1 MKWRNKGHEYER
13 YAECFK
19 NRKIWIYGAGYKG
32 AVLYEKLKSLNC
44 VAGFIENNSA
54 KKLTEGYLGEKVIS
68 FRNVKD
74 DYRDKYIVI
83 IAAQQANALD
93 MALHCR
99 KAGFIDGYTL
109 FYSEDFLRSYFDI
122 YALYH
127 NEMVCAEFVSLQ
139 ISSFCNLKCKGCLAF
154 APYDRHMKHFTIDE
168 IRKSVDETFQNIDY
182 INLLDLCGGEPFL
195 SPLFPEAIK
204 YVGQNYREKIGILR
218 TVTNGSVVPSDE
230 LCKALV
236 QYGVL
241 VFLDDYQEYV
251 PVCAKNYNKVYCK
264 LKDAGVNFYVNKVD
278 NWIDLGIETG
288 CKMKYEEATRMFD
301 ECDNTRVAILNSKL
315 FACDY
320 AAYAS
325 ESKVFPESECE
336 YLDFSVER
344 DKAEVLEFLKGYT
357 ESGSAGMCHYCNG
370 AIAIN
375 KHLIG
380 VATQIRK

>member
-127 NEMVCAEFVSLQ
+127 NEN
-139 ISSFCNLKCKGCLAF
+139 IN
-154 APYDRHMKHFTIDE
+154 
-168 IRKSVDETFQNIDY
+168 QN
-182 INLLDLCGGEPFL
+182 
-195 SPLFPEAIK
+195 K
-204 YVGQNYREKIGILR
+204 K
-218 TVTNGSVVPSDE
+218 
-230 LCKALV
+230 
-236 QYGVL
+236 
-241 VFLDDYQEYV
+241 
-251 PVCAKNYNKVYCK
+251 
-264 LKDAGVNFYVNKVD
+264 
-278 NWIDLGIETG
+278 
-288 CKMKYEEATRMFD
+288 
-301 ECDNTRVAILNSKL
+301 
-315 FACDY
+315 
-320 AAYAS
+320 
-325 ESKVFPESECE
+325 
-336 YLDFSVER
+336 
-344 DKAEVLEFLKGYT
+344 
-357 ESGSAGMCHYCNG
+357 
-370 AIAIN
+370 
-375 KHLIG
+375 
-380 VATQIRK
+380 